1 MSVNHPRT
9 APSDSE
15 HREPYFGPSLL
26 LAGVCILVRMALL
39 ARTGSTAEDFYIT
52 LRISENL
59 AEGRGFGYNPGSA
72 VLGTTTPLYCLFL
85 AALHWL
91 GMPAAHLG
99 KLANIAAD
107 GAVCVLLYRLA
118 RAIRRPEL
126 GPIAAAIYAFSPAN
140 ITWAISGMET
150 ALVTMA
156 GVAAFTALAE
166 RRPMACS
173 VWCAVLTLLRLDGL
187 LVVLVAAPLLAAR
200 HRREALRCLGVYL
213 LLVAPWLVYATFT
226 FGSPI
231 PSSLA
236 AKLSV
241 YRWRNPGFPN
251 LAPWL
256 QRMAGGPQQAV
267 LAAGFVLG
275 TWVVCRQRAAAPL
288 RPAVLWLA
296 AYYGL
301 LATSKGFLF
310 GWYFIP
316 PTPIYVLTASLGWHA
331 ALLRLRASLQSVPD
345 WEGAKERAYRASHLT
360 AAGILALAGAAWMP
374 RVVRDLDKAQ
384 EMEERLRKPI
394 GLELRTLVQPGE
406 TLMLE
411 PIGYIGYYSRARV
424 LDTIGLVSPE
434 VVKFY
439 RDESES
445 PAADILAHFLPEWVL
460 LRAGEVQQIE
470 RASAPN
476 HPLFRRYRVV
486 RRYSDPS
493 APQNAPAAFTLY
505 RRVE

>member
-1 MSVNHPRT
+1 MSVNHPH
-9 APSDSE
+9 AAQGESE

-26 LAGVCILVRMALL
+26 LAGICVLVRMALL
-39 ARTGSTAEDFYIT
+39 ARTGSTAEDFLIT

-59 AEGRGFGYNPGSA
+59 AEGRGFGYNAGSA
-72 VLGTTTPLYCLFL
+72 VLGTTTPLYCLML
-85 AALHWL
+85 AVLHWL

-126 GPIAAAIYAFSPAN
+126 GPVAAAIYAFSPPN

-166 RRPMACS
+166 RRPLACS

-187 LVVLVAAPLLAAR
+187 LVVLVAAPFLVR
-200 HRREALRCLGVYL
+200 QHRRAAGRCLGVYL
-213 LLVAPWLVYATFT
+213 VLVAPWLLYATLT
-226 FGSPI
+226 FGSPV

-236 AKLSV
+236 AKLAV
-241 YRWRNPGFPN
+241 YRWRNPGLPN
-251 LAPWL
+251 VAPWL
-256 QRMAGGPQQAV
+256 LRMTGGSQQAV
-267 LAAGFVLG
+267 LAVGFVFG
-275 TWVVCRQRAAAPL
+275 AWAVVRQRLAAPL

-296 AYYGL
+296 FYYIV

-316 PTPIYVLTASLGWHA
+316 PTPIYVLTAVLGWHRSI
-331 ALLRLRASLQSVPD
+331 LRLVAGGREMTA
-345 WEGAKERAYRASHLT
+345 WEGARERLYRTAHLW
-360 AAGILALAGAAWMP
+360 AAGVLALAGLAWMP
-374 RVVRDLDKAQ
+374 RVVRDLDAAQ
-384 EMEERLRKPI
+384 AMEERLRKPI
-394 GLELRTLVQPGE
+394 GLELRGLVKPSE

-411 PIGYIGYYSRARV
+411 PIGYIGYYSRAKV
-424 LDTIGLVSPE
+424 LDSIGLVSPE
-434 VVKFY
+434 VVRFY

-445 PAADILAHFLPEWVL
+445 PLADILAHFLPEWVL
-460 LRAGEVQQIE
+460 LRAGELEQIE
-470 RASAPN
+470 RAASRSHA
-476 HPLFRRYRVV
+476 LMSRYRVV
-486 RRYSDPS
+486 RRYHDPAARPNS
-493 APQNAPAAFTLY
+493 PPAFTLF
-505 RRVE
+505 RRVD